1 MQNPVEIF
9 SILLFCFYS
18 SKSCS
23 RMIPIQPSMVKKAS
37 EVDQEDP
44 KKMSEMEEKVEV
56 LQKEPKTEN
65 PRLQNFIE
73 VTFRIVK

>member
-23 RMIPIQPSMVKKAS
+23 RMIPIQPSMVEKAS
-37 EVDQEDP
+37 EVDQEVP